1 MSLKRRIA
9 FYLAL
14 LFSLLFGACV
24 LAIYYSF
31 ANFRRE
37 EFRDRLEQKAITTA
51 KMLLEI
57 DEINSDLLRRIDE
70 NSIDKLF
77 QEHTLIYNDSLQLVY
92 NSKIAIPPD
101 WDKLELSDLKQHKR
115 IFKTQG
121 QRDLLAIYYDFN
133 HTDYFVI
140 ISARDIHGISKLD
153 FLFYS
158 LIVTYIG
165 ATLIIWLFTYLV
177 VKKLVKPL
185 DDFQESIT
193 KISINRLN
201 VPLPVEKQSKEIV
214 ILTKAFNRLMKRLDK
229 AFISQK
235 EFTANASHELRT
247 PITRIAFQLENLDS
261 KALTPNIAATIERIK
276 EDIYQLSELL
286 NSLLL
291 LSKITNKEDHRL
303 FTKLRIDESIFSAF
317 EHVKKQFPAF
327 DLSFEIEETANIET
341 TMEIMGVS
349 SLIEIGFINLL
360 KNACI
365 YSGNSKARIVI
376 QQASDSLCVRISNSG
391 QTLHQ
396 DEVTRLFTPFSR
408 FSNSKNINGSGL
420 GLGIVKRI
428 LNYHQATISYRIT
441 DNDTNEFVLSFHPV
455 RQE

>member
-9 FYLAL
+9 FNLAL
-14 LFSLLFGACV
+14 LFSLLFGACT

-51 KMLLEI
+51 KILLEI
-57 DEINSDLLRRIDE
+57 DEINPSRLRRIDE
-70 NSIDKLF
+70 NSIDQLF
-77 QEHTLIYNDSLQLVY
+77 QEHTLIYNDSMQLIY
-92 NSKIAIPPD
+92 NSKSTKIPT
-101 WDKLELSDLKQHKR
+101 WNGTSLKMLKVKKR
-115 IFKTQG
+115 QFQTTG
-121 QRDLLAIYYDFN
+121 QRDILSIYYDFQN
-133 HTDYFVI
+133 ADYFVI
-140 ISARDIHGISKLD
+140 ISARDIHGISKLE

-158 LIVTYIG
+158 LIITFFG
-165 ATLIIWLFTYLV
+165 ATILIWVFTYFV

-193 KISINRLN
+193 KVSVNQLY
-201 VPLPVEKQSKEIV
+201 VPFKTTQQSKEIEV
-214 ILTKAFNRLMKRLDK
+214 LTKAFNRLMKRLDK

-247 PITRIAFQLENLDS
+247 PITRIAFQLENLKTAELS
-261 KALTPNIAATIERIK
+261 IEAQQTIAHMT

-286 NSLLL
+286 HSLLL
-291 LSKITNKEDHRL
+291 LSKISDHSDRSL
-303 FTKLRIDESIFSAF
+303 FQPLRIDESIFDAF

-327 DLSFEIEETANIET
+327 DLTFEIEETPFVET
-341 TMEIMGVS
+341 TMEIQGVA

-365 YSGNSKARIVI
+365 YSANQRAHVLITQTVSGII
-376 QQASDSLCVRISNSG
+376 VRISNNG
-391 QTLHQ
+391 DTLLP
-396 DEVTRLFTPFSR
+396 DEIHRLFTSFSR
-408 FSNSKNINGSGL
+408 FSTAKNTPGSGL

-428 LNYHQATISYRIT
+428 LDYHSATIEYVVT
-441 DNDTNEFVLSFHPV
+441 PNQQNEFRLVFHNA
-455 RQE
+455 